1 MWIVSGLPV
10 NKGELTTISFI
21 QGVLE
26 DVDQSSIVGHGVQL
40 VFQHLSVT
48 FLFPVVILPVLRYTA
63 NIYQRNGLKLE
74 KYFRNF
80 LE

>member
-1 MWIVSGLPV
+1 MSI
-10 NKGELTTISFI
+10 KR
-21 QGVLE
+21 
-26 DVDQSSIVGHGVQL
+26 SIVGHGVQL